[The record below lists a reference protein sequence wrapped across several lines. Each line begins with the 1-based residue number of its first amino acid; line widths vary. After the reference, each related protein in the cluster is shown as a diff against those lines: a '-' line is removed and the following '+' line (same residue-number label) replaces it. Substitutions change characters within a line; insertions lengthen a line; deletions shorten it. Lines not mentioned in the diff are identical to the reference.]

1 MKEIDPRSFQL
12 GMINCFAEMVAA
24 GVKALAISPP
34 LAPEEYEE
42 IKEASEAIVA
52 GSGIHSHLDMS
63 LLITDLQSAE
73 FTRGKWSVLY
83 FKARETLEAYEALK
97 ERKAK
102 LEAVGAYDA
111 DARREISTE
120 FMRLL
125 SYPQETI
132 DAKLEAGGDEDPYIL
147 LGDDQAGS
155 ETTGQERSG

>member
-1 MKEIDPRSFQL
+1 MREIDPRSFQL

-24 GVKALAISPP
+24 GVKKLAISPP
-34 LAPEEYEE
+34 LSPEEYQE

-52 GSGIHSHLDMS
+52 GSGIHSRLETS
-63 LLITDLQSAE
+63 LLITDLQSPE

-83 FKARETLEAYEALK
+83 YKASETLDAYEALK
-97 ERKAK
+97 DRKTK

-111 DARREISTE
+111 DARREVSAE

-132 DAKLEAGGDEDPYIL
+132 DAKLESGGEEDPYIL
-147 LGDDQAGS
+147 LGDD
-155 ETTGQERSG
+155 